1 MNHLLCKLWRKNEG
15 QDMAEYAAIL
25 AVILACA
32 GGRYDSLGGKRCEQ
46 RVFECSQLNSVTCG
60 ALITATGLQLGS
72 GRLRGL
78 GSGCSRKL
86 ATHSWF
92 RCSNCLRE
100 LSQPS
105 VVRHGE
111 PMQRFEELCDL
122 IVIERDV
129 EKFSTLVMELNQ
141 LDPTRRLPVIS
152 KQPVCEGR
160 GVL

>member
-1 MNHLLCKLWRKNEG
+1 MRRYWLSFLCWWLLRFAWWEAMRT
-15 QDMAEYAAIL
+15 
-25 AVILACA
+25 ACFRMQPA
-32 GGRYDSLGGKRCEQ
+32 QFSDLR
-46 RVFECSQLNSVTCG
+46 G

-72 GRLRGL
+72 GRLREL
-78 GSGCSRKL
+78 GSGCSREL

-129 EKFSTLVMELNQ
+129 EKFSTLVTELNQ

-152 KQPVCEGR
+152 KQPPPR
-160 GVL
+160 QTLQH